1 MHNISEMLN
10 SKKEGKV
17 KAKEQKT
24 NKGCTRLKTRGS
36 AKVRRECKNNKSST
50 LRDLYGM
57 SERSVKSRSI
67 ERPFRA
73 QEADFIG
80 LVESKVR
87 SGMTLKADAWITSS
101 EPGREVPIVHNLPF
115 RLDPTGHLPL
125 QCLGTFQWNPM
136 VRIGYTSNR
145 NGRSLSSVLYIVL

>member
-1 MHNISEMLN
+1 M
-10 SKKEGKV
+10 GKV

-36 AKVRRECKNNKSST
+36 AKVRRECKNNNSST
-50 LRDLYGM
+50 LRSLYGM

-87 SGMTLKADAWITSS
+87 SGKAARITRCLRKDCSKAITVENEAGNGRIWLIWNITMTLTRYIDLI
-101 EPGREVPIVHNLPF
+101 
-115 RLDPTGHLPL
+115 RLDLVAAG
-125 QCLGTFQWNPM
+125 GRKESRVSFQD
-136 VRIGYTSNR
+136 RR
-145 NGRSLSSVLYIVL
+145 R